1 MVEGEDSCSV
11 NVSLLKKRRGGGTRG
26 GDRRKDGEREG
37 RKGER
42 DGERDGE
49 GRGELIIRG
58 GGRVA
63 GSRAR

>member
-11 NVSLLKKRRGGGTRG
+11 SVSLVEKRRGGGMRG

-49 GRGELIIRG
+49 GQGELNIRGE
-58 GGRVA
+58 GRVA

>member
-11 NVSLLKKRRGGGTRG
+11 SVSLVKKRRGEGMRG

-42 DGERDGE
+42 DGDGQ
-49 GRGELIIRG
+49 GELNIRR